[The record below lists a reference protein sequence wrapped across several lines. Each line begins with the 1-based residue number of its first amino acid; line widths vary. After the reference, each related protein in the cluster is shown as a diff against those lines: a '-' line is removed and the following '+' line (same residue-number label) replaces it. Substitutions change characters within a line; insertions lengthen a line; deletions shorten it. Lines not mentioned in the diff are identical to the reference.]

1 MIHLTQFLGTPV
13 VDASGEEIGRISDL
27 AIETRE
33 VFPRVT
39 AIAFLGPDR
48 TPFMLSWRKFVEDF
62 DEERIK
68 LNSRREDLRFS
79 YQQPNE
85 VLLSRDLLNKD
96 IIDTQGKKV
105 VRVRDLELV
114 ESKNQL
120 RLLGAEVGI
129 RGMLR
134 SISPILESAIT
145 RVSGWLGRSLREN
158 LIAWNYMELLDRDL
172 SHVKLSMT
180 HKRLHELHPA
190 DIADIIEQLPQSRR
204 ARVFELLDDAAA
216 ASAISEMQDE
226 LQADAIE
233 ALTLKRASSILE
245 EMDADDAADI
255 ISDLPY
261 EKAEKLLRLMGL
273 KEQRAI
279 RNLLGFRENSAGG
292 IMKPAT
298 AIIPED
304 MTAHEVIE
312 YLRANPS
319 ITDES
324 QHLYVVR
331 GPEDRRL
338 VGRVSLRDIVI
349 AEPDIAVR
357 DLVTPNVVTV
367 QPEDDQ
373 EHVAE
378 TMAKYDLL
386 SLPVVDEVGT
396 LLGVVTLDDVI
407 EIVQRLRAGPAPRAP
422 RITRKPVE
430 EPDLLLQV
438 ASVSPQQALS
448 VLESSPEG
456 LDEETARRRLSLYG
470 PNVISPRKR
479 LRWYSQLFSSF
490 RSPFNGILALLA
502 VASYLTDVRFAADP
516 DLSKIIIISVMILAS
531 GLVRFFQE
539 YRSAR
544 MAADLQ
550 EIVRT
555 TALVLRRPGEAA
567 GVETGG
573 DLESLLSPEL
583 MHSAREIPVEQIVPG
598 DIVYLHAG
606 DLVPADMRILVSRD
620 LFVSESSLTGESLP
634 VEKHARAVRSS
645 FTELP
650 ATALEAETLCFMG
663 TSVTSG
669 SAAGVVIATGAST
682 YLGSLGQELVKKP
695 EPTAFDRGVKGVS
708 WVLLGFMGAMVP
720 LVFLFNLYGG
730 KGALDSGLFALAVA
744 VGLTPEMLPMI
755 VSGNLAKGSIRLSR
769 HKVIVKQMSA
779 IQNLGSIDVLCTDK
793 TGTLTEDRVVLE
805 RHVDLEGRD
814 SPDVLRLAYI
824 NSYFQTG
831 LRNLLDDAV
840 LDFAG
845 RLGLADQLNGLEK
858 VDEVPFDFSRKRL
871 SIIVRDGDGRPR
883 LICKGAVEK
892 VLAASSTARMDG
904 EALPLTP
911 EVREKALARV
921 RELNEE
927 GMRVLAVGYRDIT
940 RKQRR
945 FSPEDERELVL
956 VGFIGFLDPPKE
968 SAAEAVSGLRQLG
981 VEVKVLTGDNETV
994 ARAVCEKVG
1003 IPVGRIISGGLVE
1016 RMSDEELAVA
1026 LEKASVVA
1034 RLDPL
1039 QKARIVRVLKESGR
1053 TVGFMG
1059 DGINDAAALQAAD
1072 VGISV
1077 DSAVDIAKESADI
1090 ILLEKSLTVLEN
1102 GIAEGRS
1109 VFANIMKYIKITAS
1123 SNFGNVFSVLA
1134 ASALLPFLP
1143 MLPLQLLF
1151 LNLLYDLSCLSIP
1164 FDRVDRDFIL
1174 RPRRW
1179 DSRSLVRFMLFLG
1192 PVSSVY
1198 DLVTFAVMYFIFSAS
1213 TPEHQ
1218 ALFQSGWFVASMF
1231 TQLLVIQVLRTDR
1244 KPFLESR
1251 ASLPVLLAAV
1261 GAATVAAA
1269 VPFTALGR
1277 SLGLTGLPGGYWPL
1291 LLAIVTAY
1299 VFHAQGVKWAYR
1311 QRFGGEWL

>member
-1 MIHLTQFLGTPV
+1 MIHLTQLLGSPV
-13 VDASGEEIGRISDL
+13 VDASGEEVGRISDL

-39 AIAFLGPDR
+39 AIAFLGADR
-48 TPFMLSWRKFVEDF
+48 TPFMLSWRKFVDDF
-62 DEERIK
+62 DEERIR
-68 LNSRREDLRFS
+68 LNGRREDLRFS

-85 VLLSRDLLNKD
+85 ILLARDLLNKD

-114 ESKNQL
+114 ESRNQL

-134 SISPILESAIT
+134 SFSSLLESAIT
-145 RVSGWLGRSLREN
+145 RVSSWLGRPLREN
-158 LIAWNYMELLDRDL
+158 LIAWNYMDLLDRDL

-292 IMKPAT
+292 IMKPAS
-298 AIIPED
+298 AIIPEE

-349 AEPDIAVR
+349 AEPDTVVR
-357 DLVTPNVVTV
+357 ELVTPNVVTV

-407 EIVQRLRAGPAPRAP
+407 EIVQRLRSGPAPRAP
-422 RITRKPVE
+422 RMARKPAE

-448 VLESSPEG
+448 VLESAAEG
-456 LDEETARRRLSLYG
+456 LDEETVRRRLNQYG
-470 PNVISPRKR
+470 PNVISPLRR
-479 LRWYSQLFSSF
+479 LRWYSQLLNAF
-490 RSPFNGILALLA
+490 RSPFNGILVLLA
-502 VASYLTDVRFAADP
+502 VVSYLTDVRLSDEPDP
-516 DLSKIIIISVMILAS
+516 SKMIIISLMILAS

-544 MAADLQ
+544 MAAGLQ

-555 TALVLRRPGEAA
+555 TALVLRRAEVAREGSPVELEA
-567 GVETGG
+567 
-573 DLESLLSPEL
+573 LLSPEV

-606 DLVPADMRILVSRD
+606 DLVPADMRVLVSRD

-634 VEKHARAVRSS
+634 VEKHARAVRRS

-695 EPTAFDRGVKGVS
+695 EPTAFDRGVSRVS
-708 WVLLGFMGAMVP
+708 WVLVGFMGAMVP
-720 LVFLFNLYGG
+720 LVFLINLLGG
-730 KGALDSGLFALAVA
+730 KGSLDSGLFALAVA

-755 VSGNLAKGSIRLSR
+755 VSGNLARGSIRLSR
-769 HKVIVKQMSA
+769 HKVIVKQVSA
-779 IQNLGSIDVLCTDK
+779 IQNLGAIDILCTDK

-805 RHVDLEGRD
+805 RHIDLEGRD

-840 LDFAG
+840 LEFAG
-845 RLGLADQLNGLEK
+845 RLGMSDHLNGLEK

-871 SIIVRDGDGRPR
+871 SIIVRDGDGTSR

-892 VLAASSTARMDG
+892 VLAASSTARVNG
-904 EALPLTP
+904 ESLPLTP

-921 RELNEE
+921 RELNED
-927 GMRVLAVGYRDIT
+927 GMRVLAVGYRDIAK
-940 RKQRR
+940 KQRR
-945 FSPEDERELVL
+945 FSPEDERDLVL
-956 VGFIGFLDPPKE
+956 LGFIGFLDPPKE

-981 VEVKVLTGDNETV
+981 VEVKVLTGDNEAV
-994 ARAVCEKVG
+994 ARSVCEKVG

-1039 QKARIVRVLKESGR
+1039 QKARIVRVLREAGR

-1059 DGINDAAALQAAD
+1059 DGINDAAALRAAD

-1077 DSAVDIAKESADI
+1077 DTAVDIAKESADI

-1123 SNFGNVFSVLA
+1123 SNFGNVFSILA

-1151 LNLLYDLSCLSIP
+1151 LNLVYDLSCLAIP
-1164 FDRVDRDFIL
+1164 FDRVDRDFIM

-1179 DSRSLVRFMLFLG
+1179 DSRGLVRFMLFLG
-1192 PVSSVY
+1192 PVSSLY
-1198 DLVTFAVMYFIFSAS
+1198 DLAIFAVMYFVFAAS
-1213 TPEHQ
+1213 TPDKQ
-1218 ALFQSGWFVASMF
+1218 ALFQSGWFVASMA
-1231 TQLLVIQVLRTDR
+1231 TQTLIIQVLRTDKR
-1244 KPFLESR
+1244 PFLESR
-1251 ASLPVLLAAV
+1251 ASLPVLLAGTGAV
-1261 GAATVAAA
+1261 AAAAA

-1291 LLAIVTAY
+1291 LVVVVSAY
-1299 VFHAQGVKWAYR
+1299 VLHAQGVKWAYR